1 MIIIIKSKILKLAEK
16 CQDFKRGSYYFLTV
30 FDFKGIFQDIP
41 EHNAQITL
49 GKKKHSSMMPKQKKK
64 LKY

>member
-49 GKKKHSSMMPKQKKK
+49 GKKKTVR
-64 LKY
+64 